1 MNCKEIHS
9 KELDNY
15 GRFNIHYIVCYLL
28 SVNSVNEH
36 KCLCETC
43 DLEAVGDSEEGQSAG
58 KKRRKRNHNYS
69 CTYRSI
75 LHKTQ
80 VASRTC
86 WWSWRCYYE
95 HKTKVKYIREF
106 CCRPLNGFSGYIT
119 ITGIRLY

>member
-1 MNCKEIHS
+1 MNCTEIHS

-15 GRFNIHYIVCYLL
+15 GRFNILHCIFLVVC
-28 SVNSVNEH
+28 SVNEH

-58 KKRRKRNHNYS
+58 KKRRKRNNSS

-80 VASRTC
+80 VVSRTC
-86 WWSWRCYYE
+86 SWWRCYYE
-95 HKTKVKYIREF
+95 HKTKDKYIREY
-106 CCRPLNGFSGYIT
+106 CCRPLNGFRGDIT
-119 ITGIRLY
+119 ITFHLY